1 MCSPCRSRLAGHGL
15 RALAVDADRGHK
27 LACRRRLFAGRI
39 AFRITGGAA
48 APAERS
54 VRRFAAV
61 RRSPPRSSPAR
72 LVLGIE
78 GYMHYVLSA
87 QSDPDD
93 RHLLPGGDRHV
104 PVRTPPLVAR
114 VRGPRALGRP
124 EVWPFLGVLHGLGLA
139 QRPLHAVAAGAAI
152 ALIAFMWFGIP
163 WITNGRPNIA
173 GELAPRSPRE
183 LHENKVFGTIGR
195 FTELQY
201 LPLWIAGSRHGRHRP
216 RAPPVAGAGLGRR
229 DRGVSAHRDRVR
241 VPRLPGALALHVR
254 AGRRGRGAR
263 GNRGRVDVGRPPG
276 TGATAP
282 RRGRGVP
289 RWARVAAVA
298 LLVVALV
305 PGAAGRCEP
314 SAPTCGYK
322 GRDERDRAAADGDTS
337 ARRLPGDP
345 RLRGAGHRRRVREPA
360 GLGHPSRRRLRR
372 VPTRLREAKENPT
385 VLLPIAPGGWR
396 VQPWHTRRLER
407 GRCSDL
413 LAAYVLTKR
422 NPDGVLIHGRGAGTR
437 A

>member
-1 MCSPCRSRLAGHGL
+1 
-15 RALAVDADRGHK
+15 
-27 LACRRRLFAGRI
+27 
-39 AFRITGGAA
+39 
-48 APAERS
+48 
-54 VRRFAAV
+54 
-61 RRSPPRSSPAR
+61 
-72 LVLGIE
+72 
-78 GYMHYVLSA
+78 MHYILSV
-87 QSDPDD
+87 QSDPMIVTFCLAGIDMYLSGHY
-93 RHLLPGGDRHV
+93 RWA
-104 PVRTPPLVAR
+104 LVFG
-114 VRGPRALGRP
+114 VLGSLGRP
-124 EVWPFLGVLHGLGLA
+124 EVWPFLGCHMVWAWLKMPSMRWL
-139 QRPLHAVAAGAAI
+139 VAGAV

-173 GELAPRSPRE
+173 GELALRSPRE

-229 DRGVSAHRDRVR
+229 DRGVSANRDRVR

-263 GNRGRVDVGRPPG
+263 GNRGRVDAGRPPG

-322 GRDERDRAAADGDTS
+322 GAGRTRSGCCGRRYIGSAATRRS
-337 ARRLPGDP
+337 APAGS
-345 RLRGAGHRRRVREPA
+345 AGHRRRVREPA

>member
-1 MCSPCRSRLAGHGL
+1 
-15 RALAVDADRGHK
+15 
-27 LACRRRLFAGRI
+27 
-39 AFRITGGAA
+39 
-48 APAERS
+48 
-54 VRRFAAV
+54 
-61 RRSPPRSSPAR
+61 
-72 LVLGIE
+72 
-78 GYMHYVLSA
+78 MHYILSV
-87 QSDPDD
+87 QSDPMIVTFCLAGIDMYLSGHY
-93 RHLLPGGDRHV
+93 RWA
-104 PVRTPPLVAR
+104 LVFG
-114 VRGPRALGRP
+114 VLGSLGRP
-124 EVWPFLGVLHGLGLA
+124 EVWPFLGCHMVWAWLKMPSMRWL
-139 QRPLHAVAAGAAI
+139 VAGAV

-173 GELAPRSPRE
+173 GELALRSPRE

-216 RAPPVAGAGLGRR
+216 RAPPVARAGLGRR
-229 DRGVSAHRDRVR
+229 DRGVSANRDRVR

-263 GNRGRVDVGRPPG
+263 GNRGRVDAGRPPG

-322 GRDERDRAAADGDTS
+322 GAGRTRSGCCGRRYIGSAATRRSAPAGSRSPSSSSRACWLGTPVSTS
-337 ARRLPGDP
+337 APSRTYPASRSEGESDRPAANRAGRLEGATVAHPPAGTGP
-345 RLRGAGHRRRVREPA
+345 VLGPPCRLRADQAESRRCAHPRPGRRYPSLSAETQLSAPRPSRGAPATRGMLLEKEEAPPSLA
-360 GLGHPSRRRLRR
+360 GL
-372 VPTRLREAKENPT
+372 RE
-385 VLLPIAPGGWR
+385 R
-396 VQPWHTRRLER
+396 
-407 GRCSDL
+407 
-413 LAAYVLTKR
+413 
-422 NPDGVLIHGRGAGTR
+422 PDVGSG
-437 A
+437 

>member
-1 MCSPCRSRLAGHGL
+1 
-15 RALAVDADRGHK
+15 
-27 LACRRRLFAGRI
+27 
-39 AFRITGGAA
+39 
-48 APAERS
+48 
-54 VRRFAAV
+54 
-61 RRSPPRSSPAR
+61 
-72 LVLGIE
+72 
-78 GYMHYVLSA
+78 MHYILSV
-87 QSDPDD
+87 QSDPMIVTFCLAGIDMYLSGHY
-93 RHLLPGGDRHV
+93 RWA
-104 PVRTPPLVAR
+104 LVFG
-114 VRGPRALGRP
+114 VLGSLGRP
-124 EVWPFLGVLHGLGLA
+124 EVWPFLGCYMVWAWLKMPSMRWL
-139 QRPLHAVAAGAAI
+139 VAGAV

-173 GELAPRSPRE
+173 GELALRSPRE

-216 RAPPVAGAGLGRR
+216 RAPPAAGAGLGRR
-229 DRGVSAHRDRVR
+229 DRGVSANRDRVR

-263 GNRGRVDVGRPPG
+263 GNRGRVDAGRPPG

-282 RRGRGVP
+282 RTGARRAPMGSGRGGRPARRGP
-289 RWARVAAVA
+289 RARCDRTPASRAHRPAA
-298 LLVVALV
+298 
-305 PGAAGRCEP
+305 
-314 SAPTCGYK
+314 TK

-337 ARRLPGDP
+337 ARRLPGEP